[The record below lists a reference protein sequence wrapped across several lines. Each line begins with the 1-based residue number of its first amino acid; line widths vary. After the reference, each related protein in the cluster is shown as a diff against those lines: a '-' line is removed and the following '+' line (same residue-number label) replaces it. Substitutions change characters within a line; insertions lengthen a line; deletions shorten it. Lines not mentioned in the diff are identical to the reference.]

1 MTLFKQIALLI
12 SIFLVIILSTIMVLN
27 FQTASQSIQDG
38 LYEDAKNT
46 ASSLSLSL
54 ATADGD
60 ISIIET
66 MINANFDSGNY
77 QRISIVDMQDK
88 LLYERSSQIQ
98 EILVPAW
105 FVSLVPIEAPIAS
118 ANVSSGW
125 NPIGVLH
132 VQSDPAHAYVQLY
145 ATLQNLIV
153 SFLILALLALVILNV
168 LLHIILKPIKAVRGQ
183 AEAIMQNEFI
193 ILDKIPLTTE
203 FKQVV
208 MGMNKMVQKVQ
219 GIFEQANEA
228 LKRNHELLY
237 TDNVTKLYN
246 RKYLSL
252 KFSELLEVDAKHAQ
266 GAVLMIAFHGA
277 LEANK
282 QIGRQKV
289 DALFIELAQL
299 LKRYAHPFQDAIACR
314 ANGTEFMLILPAC
327 TEEKG
332 LQIGLGICQNSLD
345 LFDRHSLDISACSLE
360 RCGISVGIT
369 PYHTS
374 QNMGEIF
381 SQADYALSQAYLMD
395 TTPAYLHANI
405 EKLNVFGKEAWRTL
419 LEEALEHGRFDV
431 SAWVVIDTE
440 QKIVDHNVLTIS
452 VEDKEGKSYPYGK
465 FIAPAIALNLTP
477 LIYKNIIDKIF
488 REKNS
493 TFADGVYAIR
503 LPLEYLS
510 ATTTYLHL
518 STLFESYAHTLN
530 FRLIIELPDSLVSKN
545 SESMHAYM
553 SLFQKY
559 NIQVGIHQFTG
570 ESHDFNYLQEL
581 KPSFIK
587 ADANYFLDQSEDGM
601 NALRI
606 VTESIDVELVATGV
620 RTKEELTR
628 LNQMGIKII
637 QGRVAEDL
645 LEA

>member
-12 SIFLVIILSTIMVLN
+12 SIFLLIILTTIMILN
-27 FQTASQSIQDG
+27 FNTASKSIQDG

-54 ATADGD
+54 ATAGGD

-77 QRISIVDMQDK
+77 QRISIIDMQEA
-88 LLYERSSQIQ
+88 LLYERSSEIQ

-105 FVSLVPIEAPIAS
+105 FVSIVPIEAPVAS
-118 ANVSSGW
+118 ANVSAGW
-125 NPIGVLH
+125 NPIGILN

-153 SFLILALLALVILNV
+153 SFVILALLALIILNV
-168 LLHIILKPIKAVRGQ
+168 LLHIILQPLKAVQGQ
-183 AEAIMQNEFI
+183 AEAIMKNEFI

-228 LKRNHELLY
+228 LKRNHDLLY

-252 KFSELLEVDAKHAQ
+252 KFSQLLEVDAKHTK

-289 DALFIELAQL
+289 DALFIHLANTL
-299 LKRYAHPFQDAIACR
+299 NKYALPFQDSIACR
-314 ANGTEFMLILPAC
+314 ANGTEFILILPDC
-327 TEEKG
+327 SEEKG
-332 LQIGLGICQNSLD
+332 LQIALDICNKSHK
-345 LFDRHSLDISACSLE
+345 LFDQHELDITQCSLE
-360 RCGISVGIT
+360 RCGISVGVT
-369 PYHTS
+369 PYQTS

-381 SQADYALSQAYLMD
+381 SRADYALSQAFLMD
-395 TTPAYLHANI
+395 TTPAYLHANL
-405 EKLNVFGKEAWRTL
+405 EQLHVFGKEAWRTL
-419 LEEALEHGRFDV
+419 LEEALEHERFDV
-431 SAWVVIDTE
+431 AAWVVVDTKE
-440 QKIVDHNVLTIS
+440 KIVDHNVLTIS
-452 VEDKEGKSYPYGK
+452 FKDKEGEAYPYGK
-465 FIAPAIALNLTP
+465 FIAPAIALSLTP
-477 LIYKNIIDKIF
+477 LIYKNIVNKIF
-488 REKNS
+488 KDKNDEF
-493 TFADGVYAIR
+493 TDGTYAIR

-510 ATTTYLHL
+510 ATTTFLHL
-518 STLFESYAHTLN
+518 SKLFEEYAHTLN
-530 FRLIIELPDSLVSKN
+530 FKLIIELPDSLVSKN

-553 SLFQKY
+553 SLFKKY

-570 ESHDFNYLQEL
+570 ESTDFNYLKEL

-587 ADANYFLDQSEDGM
+587 ADATYFLDQTQDGM

-606 VTESIDVELVATGV
+606 VTESVDVELVATGV
-620 RTKEELTR
+620 RTQEELEKLTT
-628 LNQMGIKII
+628 MGINIV

-645 LEA
+645 LED